1 MSCKI
6 ICTLV
11 KGNLLANSVNS
22 SCYHLLSF
30 KSSCLDLEN
39 LIAIKDK
46 RFKYEIEVTIKFNLS
61 SFEIIFMNINFY
73 NIILNINFYSF
84 EIYF

>member
-46 RFKYEIEVTIKFNLS
+46 RFKYETEVTIKFNLS
-61 SFEIIFMNINFY
+61 
-73 NIILNINFYSF
+73 NINFYSF
-84 EIYF
+84 DIYF